1 MTEAKTINSPLDSDL
16 KQDIQEEILEGKQ
29 LLGGGEMAVDA
40 VVKAGSLL
48 MKAGAEVYRVED
60 TMQALG
66 NSIPQVSEC
75 IPYVTSTGVMCSLV
89 YEGVTFT
96 RIARIKDQSRN
107 ISIINA
113 VNHLSRQSVKYHY
126 SSMELEEKLDK
137 ISELPI
143 YPTWA
148 KGLFGA
154 IGAMGFAIFFGGNLW
169 DVIATFFI
177 GLFIRFGDAWMDRIE
192 INDFLSTAFL
202 SVIAGGFSVLV
213 AHYFSATSQD
223 TLIISS
229 IMLLVPGLAIMNAIR
244 DIMMGEYISG
254 TASLM
259 QALFVAAAIAIGIAL
274 SLYLAQYLTELR
286 VG

>member
-1 MTEAKTINSPLDSDL
+1 MKENKVTSSQVNV
-16 KQDIQEEILEGKQ
+16 QQEVLEEKK
-29 LLGGGEMAVDA
+29 LLCDGEMAVDA

-48 MKAGAEVYRVED
+48 MVAGAEVYRVED

-89 YEGVTFT
+89 YDGMTFT
-96 RIARIKDQSRN
+96 RIARIRNQSRN
-107 ISIINA
+107 ISVINA
-113 VNHLSRQSVKYHY
+113 INHLSRQSVKQHF
-126 SSMELEEKLDK
+126 SAKELEERLDK
-137 ISELPI
+137 IPDLPV
-143 YPTWA
+143 YPTWV

-202 SVIAGGFSVLV
+202 SVIAGVFSVLV
-213 AHYFSATSQD
+213 SHYFSATSQD

-286 VG
+286 LP